1 MKRALT
7 LAEKGHGKVAPN
19 PLVGAVIVY
28 KDRIIGEGYHG
39 YHGDK
44 HAEINAINSVKDED
58 FKYLKESTIF
68 CNLEP
73 CSDSYPGKINPPCCN
88 KIIEVSFKK
97 VVIAQLDPNPKVSG
111 RGVRRLEE
119 AGIEVELGVLE
130 KEAIILNRGFNSV
143 MRQKRP
149 FIHLKWAQTL
159 DGQVATKDGVSKW
172 ISSQEC
178 RKETHY
184 YRSLCDGIMV
194 GTNTVI
200 KDNPSLNARYGFEPS
215 PRPVIIDRSLKLDR
229 DLEVFKHNPLVI
241 TSKNLIEEDL
251 PFSTIRLEGD
261 SFDIGDILNELPPIG
276 INSLFVEGGA
286 NLITQFIEKGL
297 WDQITVYIAPKI
309 LGEGISPVGLLDIRH
324 PRESINFNKTDIK
337 TIDDHIVFN
346 GWK

>member
-7 LAEKGHGKVAPN
+7 LAEIGRGKVAPN

-28 KDRIIGEGYHG
+28 KNQIIGEGYHG

-44 HAEINAINSVKDED
+44 HAEINAINSVKDENLQ
-58 FKYLKESTIF
+58 YLKESIIY

-73 CSDSYPGKINPPCCN
+73 CSDSYPGKINPPCCD
-88 KIIEVSFKK
+88 KIIDIGFKK
-97 VVIAQLDPNPKVSG
+97 VVIGQLDPNPKVSG

-119 AGIEVELGVLE
+119 AGIEVELGLLE
-130 KEAIILNRGFNSV
+130 DEAIHLNRGFNSV

-172 ISSQEC
+172 ISSEEC

-215 PRPVIIDRSLKLDR
+215 PRPVIIDRSLKLDSN
-229 DLEVFKHNPLVI
+229 LEVFKYNPLII
-241 TSKNLIEEDL
+241 TSKQYLDKDFKFSAIGLNGEKFSIEE
-251 PFSTIRLEGD
+251 
-261 SFDIGDILNELPPIG
+261 ILNKLPSAG

-286 NLITQFIEKGL
+286 NLITQFIEAGL

-324 PRESINFNKTDIK
+324 PRESINFNKTEIK